1 MQVYNNKNIGNIRLE
16 LGFGFGLGLGFGFGF
31 YENLIA
37 FLFLP
42 YIEAGDAAKMKTF

>member
-16 LGFGFGLGLGFGFGF
+16 LGFGLGLGLGLGF